1 MSLLISESAS
11 PHVGEKLCNQ
21 RLELWKMCKFCDQ
34 PVQCKHK
41 RKKGGK
47 KGKRKWFQ
55 EELGVWAYHSPPSCC
70 LELNLGKVGDTT
82 RVEVR

>member
-47 KGKRKWFQ
+47 KGKRK
-55 EELGVWAYHSPPSCC
+55 
-70 LELNLGKVGDTT
+70 
-82 RVEVR
+82 